1 MRKVEVPDLTG
12 KVAVITGYRGLA
24 YYNAKAL
31 AKANAEVII
40 LARSLDKANECVTKL
55 KDETNNQNI
64 SVQYMDLCKF
74 DTIRA
79 FAKSYIDSKKPI
91 HILINNAG
99 VMAIKERQVTEDG
112 NEVQFQSNYLGHFL
126 LTHLLLPVLKESAP
140 ARIVCLSSTAHMMP
154 QASIFKN
161 DINLE
166 KGYTP
171 WRGYCQS
178 KLACLFFAYEM
189 SKRLVGTN
197 ITINAVHP
205 GIVDTG
211 LWIHYMKFFPFGEG
225 FYNLFRKFF
234 MITPEEGAQTQI
246 YVATSKECETETGH
260 YYSGCKKA
268 ISFNYLS
275 YKPALHKKLYEMSL
289 KMVGLEK
296 GIEPEIIPD
305 NNKKDN

>member
-1 MRKVEVPDLTG
+1 MKLVDVPDQTG
-12 KVAVITGYRGLA
+12 KVVIITGYKGLA
-24 YYNAKAL
+24 YYTARAL
-31 AKANAEVII
+31 AKANAEVIL
-40 LARSLDKANECVTKL
+40 LARSLDKANETVTKL
-55 KDETNNQNI
+55 KEETNNQNI

-79 FAKSYIDSKKPI
+79 FAKSYIESKKPI
-91 HILINNAG
+91 HILMNNAG
-99 VMAIKERQVTEDG
+99 VMAIKERQVTDDG

-161 DINLE
+161 DLNLE

-178 KLACLFFAYEM
+178 KLACLLFAYEM

-205 GIVDTG
+205 GVVDTG
-211 LWIHYMKFFPFGEG
+211 LWIHYAPYFPFGEKL
-225 FYNLFRKFF
+225 YNLFRKFF

-246 YVATSKECETETGH
+246 YVATSKECETATGH

-275 YKPALHKKLYEMSL
+275 YRPALHKELYEMSL
-289 KMVGLEK
+289 KMVGLEN
-296 GIEPEIIPD
+296 GVEPEVNPD
-305 NNKKDN
+305 DNKKDN